1 MNTVITPS
9 WVSTDTA
16 LGFKNNIRFIG
27 QFDRQ
32 WESMWRNKPD
42 GAQIGFTA
50 QVRIEQRWQVFE
62 GQALQQQAIF
72 NQTVPITI
80 NHQFQ
85 VAHGWSS
92 ADDALA
98 IEEVRERYDKPAG
111 RSQAN
116 KWDVVAGIEVYKQCY
131 FQAGSPGTPLSSDQ
145 TWLDAVAKLTN
156 VAVPEGFTAV
166 LDTKTHSKLL
176 GANIGAF
183 NPQPQISQYFKT
195 GQFNEGA
202 LGVEEWMKDPNMPV
216 HTTGTFTSSTPLVD
230 GALQTGST
238 LVTKGWGTY
247 SFKQGDTFYLL
258 GVNAVNPVSFV
269 DTGDLQ
275 AFSIQ
280 ADISGSSAATFLI
293 APPIITSGP
302 LQTVTASPANN
313 ATITVVGSTGTVNAT
328 MAAQTSKQSM
338 LFNPAAF
345 AFVMADLPVN
355 LAGAR
360 AGRTSEAVGMEDKIS
375 MRYVDQYSIS
385 TDQLPRRM
393 DTIGG
398 VACILPYYACRMWS

>member
-1 MNTVITPS
+1 VNTVITTN

-111 RSQAN
+111 RSMAN
-116 KWDVVAGIEVYKQCY
+116 KWDVVAGVEVYKSCY

-375 MRYVDQYSIS
+375 MRYVDQYSIQ

-398 VACILPYYACRMWS
+398 VASILPYYAVRMWS